1 MARFISK
8 NGVRK
13 AIFSRERNA
22 AAKVSACGKI
32 DFLKL
37 R

>member
-1 MARFISK
+1 M
-8 NGVRK
+8 K
-13 AIFSRERNA
+13 AIFSRERSA
-22 AAKVSACGKI
+22 EAKVSACGKI